1 MSIIVVLWST
11 ANTHYRWLNY
21 SGCDGYACEVSDR
34 AAKLQKTFGETV
46 RTERL
51 ARKLTQEQL
60 AEKADLSLN
69 FIGIVERGE
78 QMASLDSIV
87 RLAAAMK
94 MSGSELLTRARI

>member
-1 MSIIVVLWST
+1 MP
-11 ANTHYRWLNY
+11 
-21 SGCDGYACEVSDR
+21 DR
-34 AAKLQKTFGETV
+34 AAKLQLIFGETL

-78 QMASLDSIV
+78 QMASLDSII
-87 RLAAAMK
+87 RLAEALK
-94 MSGSELLTRARI
+94 MSGAELLAKARL